1 MLNRVIKMSKAG
13 IAAIAVATLLTGC
26 GGGSAGSS
34 ASASSAQSGAKTAS
48 LSWTAPATRVN
59 GDGLKMGELKG
70 YIIHY
75 GQDPGDLSRTIT
87 INDASTM
94 DYTVSNLSQGSWYF
108 SIQVVD
114 LNGLESAPS
123 ELVSKTI

>member
-13 IAAIAVATLLTGC
+13 IAAIALTTLLTGC
-26 GGGSAGSS
+26 GGGSTSAGSTL
-34 ASASSAQSGAKTAS
+34 SGSKAAS

-59 GDGLKMGELKG
+59 GQGLAMGELKG
-70 YIIHY
+70 YIIRY
-75 GQDPGDLSRTIT
+75 GQDPGNLSRTIT

-108 SIQVVD
+108 SIMVVD
-114 LNGLESAPS
+114 LDGLVSAPS
-123 ELVSKTI
+123 DVVSKTI